1 MQDPNSGGERIAL
14 VLLKEGL
21 SGLLRIVTKTAAL
34 LLHACTS
41 ALGMCWR
48 HRVALLG
55 PFLKAP
61 KLLAQLVNALLST
74 RAGKAF
80 VAACTSLLC
89 VQVGQ
94 RSASMNWGLPV
105 L

>member
-14 VLLKEGL
+14 VLLREGL
-21 SGLLRIVTKTAAL
+21 SGLLRIATKAAAI

-41 ALGMCWR
+41 ALGLCWR
-48 HRVALLG
+48 HRSALLG

-89 VQVGQ
+89 IQVGWQ
-94 RSASMNWGLPV
+94 SWSSIKT
-105 L
+105 